1 MKKLSLLHNI
11 CFGLAIVS
19 VIGSIITGFLAG
31 RDITWQGISL
41 LWISSALISELR
53 IKELEDK
60 L

>member
-1 MKKLSLLHNI
+1 MKKLSLLHKI

-19 VIGSIITGFLAG
+19 VIGSIITGLISG

-41 LWISSALISELR
+41 LWISTALISELR
-53 IKELEDK
+53 IKKLEEK